1 MLVRH
6 IKKISPFLLIIL
18 GAVLV
23 GIFYSNYPER
33 VPLYFNWTSKDS
45 DGYGDKNLAW
55 LSPVIHFI
63 IAVLLLKIIQAQ
75 KQMSIKSPNSYL
87 IIQMLQKLNILNGLI
102 CFLTSVILTADLFLN
117 FREARTLHQP
127 LMAVLIFL
135 VIGYYLLRVLRTK

>member
-6 IKKISPFLLIIL
+6 IKKISPFLLIIF

-45 DGYGDKNLAW
+45 DGCGDKNLVW
-55 LSPVIHFI
+55 LSPVIHFL

-87 IIQMLQKLNILNGLI
+87 IIQMLQKLNIVNGLI

-117 FREARTLHQP
+117 FREARTLYQP

-135 VIGYYLLRVLRTK
+135 VIGYYLLRVLKAK